1 MGFSD
6 AMARVGHSSW
16 IGRHAYDQQFIAS
29 QSQTGGLKHYS
40 YVMLD
45 IIGVQLL
52 DDTLH
57 DGFGSKCST
66 EKNRMD
72 FMYLHKS

>member
-1 MGFSD
+1 
-6 AMARVGHSSW
+6 
-16 IGRHAYDQQFIAS
+16 
-29 QSQTGGLKHYS
+29 
-40 YVMLD
+40 MLD

-66 EKNRMD
+66 EKKQNGLYGTPFFRTQ
-72 FMYLHKS
+72 LL

>member
-1 MGFSD
+1 
-6 AMARVGHSSW
+6 
-16 IGRHAYDQQFIAS
+16 
-29 QSQTGGLKHYS
+29 
-40 YVMLD
+40 MLD

-72 FMYLHKS
+72 FMAHPFFGHNFCD

>member
-1 MGFSD
+1 
-6 AMARVGHSSW
+6 
-16 IGRHAYDQQFIAS
+16 
-29 QSQTGGLKHYS
+29 
-40 YVMLD
+40 MLD

-66 EKNRMD
+66 EKKKTEWTLCISINLNLSD
-72 FMYLHKS
+72 

>member
-1 MGFSD
+1 
-6 AMARVGHSSW
+6 
-16 IGRHAYDQQFIAS
+16 
-29 QSQTGGLKHYS
+29 
-40 YVMLD
+40 MLD

-66 EKNRMD
+66 EKKTEWTLCISINLNLSD
-72 FMYLHKS
+72 

>member
-1 MGFSD
+1 
-6 AMARVGHSSW
+6 
-16 IGRHAYDQQFIAS
+16 
-29 QSQTGGLKHYS
+29 
-40 YVMLD
+40 MLD

-72 FMYLHKS
+72 FMYHNLWWYGF

>member
-1 MGFSD
+1 
-6 AMARVGHSSW
+6 
-16 IGRHAYDQQFIAS
+16 
-29 QSQTGGLKHYS
+29 
-40 YVMLD
+40 MLD

-72 FMYLHKS
+72 DSGKLFLFDN

>member
-1 MGFSD
+1 
-6 AMARVGHSSW
+6 
-16 IGRHAYDQQFIAS
+16 
-29 QSQTGGLKHYS
+29 
-40 YVMLD
+40 MLD

-66 EKNRMD
+66 EKTEWTLCISINLNLSD
-72 FMYLHKS
+72 